1 MLTHKF
7 ENDVKIYGIQTVI
20 HWFIVSCLFENDV
33 KIYGIQTQ
41 NSAARGSLRF
51 ENDVKIYGIQ
61 TNITN
66 YKTYIS
72 LRMM

>member
-1 MLTHKF
+1 MSKSGIPWF
-7 ENDVKIYGIQTVI
+7 ENDVKIYGIQTEY
-20 HWFIVSCLFENDV
+20 CKDYLED
-33 KIYGIQTQ
+33 K
-41 NSAARGSLRF
+41 F